1 MRLPFR
7 ILALWALALSGLT
20 VSGFAPGMAVGDA
33 HAQSAAAALENC
45 LAPRA
50 MREAVAAKGVVAP
63 ASAIMTARKQV
74 PNADVVRANLCHS
87 DDALVYIIMALQKDG
102 RLVQVTIDWPSGR
115 VKSVH

>member
-1 MRLPFR
+1 MRLVYR
-7 ILALWALALSGLT
+7 IIALSGIALWGT
-20 VSGFAPGMAVGDA
+20 ALGGAAGEAR
-33 HAQSAAAALENC
+33 AQSAAAALENC

-50 MREAVAAKGVVAP
+50 VREAVAAKGVVAP
-63 ASAIMTARKQV
+63 ASAVMTARKQV

-102 RLVQVTIDWPSGR
+102 RIVQVTIDGPSGR

>member
-1 MRLPFR
+1 MRLAYW
-7 ILALWALALSGLT
+7 IIALSGIALGGLALEGLT
-20 VSGFAPGMAVGDA
+20 GVAR
-33 HAQSAAAALENC
+33 AQSAASALENC

-50 MREAVAAKGVVAP
+50 VREAVAAKGVVAP
-63 ASAIMTARKQV
+63 ASAVMTARKQV

-102 RLVQVTIDWPSGR
+102 RVVQVTIDGPSGR

>member
-1 MRLPFR
+1 MVSMMRLAQWIIALR
-7 ILALWALALSGLT
+7 GLALLSVALLGAAGQ
-20 VSGFAPGMAVGDA
+20 A
-33 HAQSAAAALENC
+33 HAQSAAIALEDC

-63 ASAIMTARKQV
+63 ASAVMTARQQV
-74 PNADVVRANLCHS
+74 PDSDVVRANLCRL

-102 RLVQVTIDWPSGR
+102 RLVQITIDGPSGR